1 MSFTILEG
9 MLMKQVYEAPKAIKH
24 NFEAKDII
32 TSSMLQLGGANKSGI
47 GSSDDVMKINWSDWG
62 SSST

>member
-1 MSFTILEG
+1 
-9 MLMKQVYEAPKAIKH
+9 MKQVYEAPKAIKH

-32 TSSMLQLGGANKSGI
+32 TSSMLQLGGANKNGI